1 MVSAH
6 YRVELTEE
14 AEGDALRIVGRF
26 ESRIDAERIIARFAR
41 KASGLTTFPERGRIV
56 PELERIGLMQ
66 YHEVFLGPWRLLYE
80 VRDQRVLIVAVLDG
94 RRDLADL
101 LFDRFVRP

>member
-1 MVSAH
+1 MVAAR
-6 YRVELTEE
+6 YRVEWTEE

-26 ESRIDAERIIARFAR
+26 DSRIDAERMVARFSR
-41 KASGLTTFPERGRIV
+41 KAASLSTFPERGRIV
-56 PELERIGLMQ
+56 PELERLGVVQ
-66 YHEVFLGPWRLLYE
+66 YREVFIGPWRLLYE
-80 VRDQRVLIVAVLDG
+80 VRDQLVFIVAALDG